1 MVWTEVSWLLA
12 AVAGFVVL
20 VAFVAIFLTELGRS
34 DRGSLRA
41 GRRRLPDNA
50 DLSDDERR
58 VAMRNHRPDR

>member
-34 DRGSLRA
+34 DRGLLRA
-41 GRRRLPDNA
+41 GRRLPDNA